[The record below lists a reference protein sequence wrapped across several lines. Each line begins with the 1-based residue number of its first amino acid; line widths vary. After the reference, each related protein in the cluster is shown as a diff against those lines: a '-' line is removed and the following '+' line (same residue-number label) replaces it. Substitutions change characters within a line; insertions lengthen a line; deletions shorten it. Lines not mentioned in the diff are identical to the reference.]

1 MARIKI
7 ECFEEDLDFI
17 EDALCSHCLSEYE
30 SRFTRECDCD
40 CRDCINKNI
49 EFVIKGE
56 DKCM

>member
-17 EDALCSHCLSEYE
+17 EEALCSHCLDEYE
-30 SRFTRECDCD
+30 SRFTRECNCE

-49 EFVIKGE
+49 EFVIKGG
-56 DKCM
+56 KQ